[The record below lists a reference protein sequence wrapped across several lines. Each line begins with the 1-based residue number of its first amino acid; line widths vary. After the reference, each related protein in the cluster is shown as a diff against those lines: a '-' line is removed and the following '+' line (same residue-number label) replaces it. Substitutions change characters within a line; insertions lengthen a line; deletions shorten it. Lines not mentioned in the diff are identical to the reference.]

1 MVDQLLRRGDDLDW
15 RKPILGSL
23 EGGRQGAGTP
33 WQWQL
38 VHKVCIRT
46 SANLKQCNPWLI
58 PHLRMVDP
66 LLDGWPTH
74 VWLTHSLTKVFD
86 AKDPAKQDYEPSQS
100 NSCGNLFAPRH
111 QKSALLC
118 ENSRSNKCGFCPPE
132 ESTLKIS
139 LVRGRVFVP
148 DSFWLVRR
156 SEGGGWWWCW
166 ATSEKERH
174 SKVMVV
180 GNISIISG
188 NLWEDHD
195 GGQPLHHVGQPVAA
209 ISSNA
214 ASSSPRT
221 HVRNHLLLLFF
232 LF

>member
-1 MVDQLLRRGDDLDW
+1 MQ
-15 RKPILGSL
+15 SL
-23 EGGRQGAGTP
+23 AHPTP
-33 WQWQL
+33 SDGWPT
-38 VHKVCIRT
+38 VR
-46 SANLKQCNPWLI
+46 WLT
-58 PHLRMVDP
+58 HWMVDP
-66 LLDGWPTH
+66 LMDGWPTAR
-74 VWLTHSLTKVFD
+74 WLTHSLTKVPN
-86 AKDPAKQDYEPSQS
+86 AQDPAKRDYEPSQS

-139 LVRGRVFVP
+139 LGRGQVFVP

-174 SKVMVV
+174 SKIMVV
-180 GNISIISG
+180 GNKSMMLG
-188 NLWEDHD
+188 KLWEDHD
-195 GGQPLHHVGQPVAA
+195 GGQPLHDGGQPLAA
-209 ISSNA
+209 ISSNS

-221 HVRNHLLLLFF
+221 HVRHLLLYF
-232 LF
+232 LLTLIILLLNQPLREKGSLCVEMLKKFDIYSKL